1 MRWYRLAAAQVD
13 ANAQCKIGFM
23 YGNGK
28 GVPSNYPEAMR
39 WYKMAAEQGN
49 ASALSN
55 LGFMFDHG
63 HGVEQDDARAL
74 MYYNKA
80 AKRGDV
86 YANKNRDIIEA
97 RLVAHAARKVAG

>member
-1 MRWYRLAAAQVD
+1 M
-13 ANAQCKIGFM
+13 GFM
-23 YGNGK
+23 HSNGK
-28 GVPSNYPEAMR
+28 GVAGNYPEAIR
-39 WYKMAAEQGN
+39 WYRMAAEQGN

-63 HGVEQDDARAL
+63 QGVEQDDARAL

-97 RLVAHAARKVAG
+97 RIAAHAARKVPG